1 MCFGRERD
9 GEGGESER
17 EKRKAACAVGRRAT
31 ALRFARGDLRGGVPI
46 LWSAAEDV
54 GLLARLVR

>member
-1 MCFGRERD
+1 MEKAERVRERR
-9 GEGGESER
+9 GRQHVPLGG
-17 EKRKAACAVGRRAT
+17 VL